1 MGDLWALKGLI
12 DEGMYIYFFTIFICL
27 SSMMLFIYVFSCESC

>member
-12 DEGMYIYFFTIFICL
+12 DEGLYIYFFTIFMFVKYDVVYLRI
-27 SSMMLFIYVFSCESC
+27 